1 MSSIPRLAIAS
12 MLLGLTL
19 PASLN
24 AQDSDDLPVCVGAD
38 RVLRRA
44 IDEKCPAGQT
54 LYRLAQAGGSL
65 EPAGDEQQTA
75 QTQRPPAELLRR
87 IEALT
92 QRVAALEAAGAQT
105 SRNNTGGGRTTGGG
119 IARRV
124 TAPFEVVDNAGR
136 PIFRVLA
143 NPRSFALYMPSG
155 EIVVTGSALSGG
167 GFVKAL
173 AVDQGLQT
181 VMGVNGGFAGFVA
194 REKET
199 ARATLSIHDLG
210 KASVEIA
217 NDDGKVVANL
227 LHGASGGG
235 QLLLGDPTGA
245 AMVEAGTTVDGV
257 GVVRAYPLGNP
268 GVGLVGAPGTFIHGK
283 R

>member
-1 MSSIPRLAIAS
+1 MSSIPRLAIAT
-12 MLLGLTL
+12 MLLGIAL
-19 PASLN
+19 PARLN

-44 IDEKCPAGQT
+44 IDEKCSPGQT

-92 QRVAALEAAGAQT
+92 QRVDALEAAAAQT
-105 SRNNTGGGRTTGGG
+105 
-119 IARRV
+119 RV
-124 TAPFEVVDNAGR
+124 TAPFEVVDKAGR
-136 PIFRVLA
+136 MIFKVTA
-143 NPRSFALYMPSG
+143 EPRRFALLMPSG
-155 EIVVTGSALSGG
+155 EIVVNGSALPGG
-167 GFVKAL
+167 GVIKAL
-173 AVDQGLQT
+173 AADQGLQT
-181 VMGVNGGFAGFVA
+181 VMGVNGSFAGFVA

-199 ARATLSIHDLG
+199 ARAVMSIHDLG

-217 NDDGKVVANL
+217 NDGGVVVANL

-235 QLLLGDPTGA
+235 QLRLGDATGA
-245 AMVEAGTTVDGV
+245 ASVEAGTTADGV
-257 GVVRAYPLGNP
+257 GVVRAYPPGNP
-268 GVGLVGAPGTFIHGK
+268 GVGLVGAPGTFILGK

>member
-1 MSSIPRLAIAS
+1 MSSIPRLAIAT
-12 MLLGLTL
+12 MLLGIAL
-19 PASLN
+19 PARLN

-44 IDEKCPAGQT
+44 IDEKCPPGQT

-92 QRVAALEAAGAQT
+92 QRVAALEAAAAQT
-105 SRNNTGGGRTTGGG
+105 SQ
-119 IARRV
+119 V
-124 TAPFEVVDNAGR
+124 TAPFEVVDKAGR
-136 PIFRVLA
+136 MIFKVTA
-143 NPRSFALYMPSG
+143 EPRRFALLMPSG
-155 EIVVTGSALSGG
+155 EIVVNGSALPGG
-167 GFVKAL
+167 GVIKAL
-173 AVDQGLQT
+173 AADQGLQT

-199 ARATLSIHDLG
+199 ARAVMSIHDLG

-217 NDDGKVVANL
+217 NDDGVVVANL

-235 QLLLGDPTGA
+235 QLRLGDATGA
-245 AMVEAGTTVDGV
+245 ATVEAGTTVDGV

-268 GVGLVGAPGTFIHGK
+268 GVGLVGAPGTFILGK